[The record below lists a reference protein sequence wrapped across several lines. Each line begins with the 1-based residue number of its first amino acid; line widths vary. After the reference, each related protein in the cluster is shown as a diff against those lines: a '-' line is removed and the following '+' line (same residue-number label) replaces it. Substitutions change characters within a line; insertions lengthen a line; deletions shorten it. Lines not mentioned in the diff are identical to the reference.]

1 MQKKLDHLVFGDE
14 GLGEVPFVTRWWRS
28 VDKISIV
35 CVICLCLIGL
45 LLGMASSAVLAERH
59 NLDDFYFV
67 QRQAIFCGAS
77 VAIMLGI
84 SMMSEILLRRVA
96 LLGLLF
102 GLIAIT
108 LLPLFGTDFSKG
120 ATRWYSVA
128 GMSIQPS
135 EFLKPFFSVAVGG
148 MMAMLS
154 RPGFF
159 SGVHMSAIVTGFIM
173 ALLAI
178 QPDFGQA
185 ALIFSCWF
193 LMYLVSGSSLLG
205 LIGLVC
211 LTAFGGVIAYTN
223 SDHFAGRINSY
234 LSEDVDPN
242 TQIGYSIRAI
252 ENGGMFGAGVGE
264 GSVKFALPDAHTD
277 FIVAVAAEE
286 YGFVMVLAII
296 SLYLVIVMRSF
307 IRLMLDGSHARRI
320 IGSGLV
326 GLLGMQALINIGV
339 SVKFFP
345 AKGMTLPFVSYGG
358 SSALAVGI
366 TVGLLFAFTRQCE
379 PNTE

>member
-1 MQKKLDHLVFGDE
+1 MQEKLDHLVFGDE
-14 GLGEVPFVTRWWRS
+14 GLGDVPFVTRWWRS

-45 LLGMASSAVLAERH
+45 LLGMASSAGLAERH

-77 VAIMLGI
+77 VGMMLGA

-96 LLGLLF
+96 LLGLVF
-102 GLIAIT
+102 GLIAIM

-120 ATRWYSVA
+120 ATRWYSVV

-135 EFLKPFFSVAVGG
+135 EFLKPVFSVAVGG

-154 RPGFF
+154 RPGLF

-173 ALLAI
+173 VFLAM

-223 SDHFAGRINSY
+223 SDHVAGRINSY
-234 LSEDVDPN
+234 LSEDVEPN

-296 SLYLVIVMRSF
+296 TLYLVIVMRSF
-307 IRLMLDGSHARRI
+307 IRLMLDRSHARRI

-379 PNTE
+379 TNLE